1 MHADTKAN
9 LAVEYIGATTGWMGI
24 GFTEYPGNMLGSK
37 AIIVTDT
44 APGGMGLFSLD
55 QKAAAGIKPVT
66 GTEPGFKI
74 SEACSAFS
82 QIVSHSVCLCPHFML
97 CYAVSSDASEMTFHN
112 QK

>member
-55 QKAAAGIKPVT
+55 QKAAAGFKPIT

-82 QIVSHSVCLCPHFML
+82 QIRHSACLCPHFML
-97 CYAVSSDASEMTFHN
+97 CYAVSELHLQLLHN